1 MFTSRSQRIV
11 SLITVLLKVLA
22 ITSPVNKSMRLC
34 FTGGFHASG
43 ALVTV
48 KQLGLHMG

>member
-22 ITSPVNKSMRLC
+22 MTSPVTSKCDCVLLWDFMQV
-34 FTGGFHASG
+34 AP
-43 ALVTV
+43 
-48 KQLGLHMG
+48 